1 MTNTLTP
8 GIAAGFPTPPDVVV
22 SVAIAG
28 IWRVE
33 RDGATIGYIQE
44 TGQRFVSLLGR
55 VYNTSIEV
63 AQTLTLDNA
72 VRRLLAI

>member
-8 GIAAGFPTPPDVVV
+8 GIAAGSSTPPDVVLT
-22 SVAIAG
+22 VAIAG

-33 RDGATIGYIQE
+33 RDQYTIGYIQE

-55 VYNTSIEV
+55 VYNTSVEV
-63 AQTLTLDNA
+63 GQTLTLDAA
-72 VRRLLAI
+72 VHRLLTA